1 MPLGWVGNGGRALS
15 ESKCLST
22 CKTFAKP
29 KSRTFY
35 IPFGRYLMLA
45 GFNAMGNPFRAR
57 ACQLPDLLGANAS
70 SRGRF
75 RDAIGKR
82 EPFHQLKH

>member
-1 MPLGWVGNGGRALS
+1 
-15 ESKCLST
+15 
-22 CKTFAKP
+22 
-29 KSRTFY
+29 
-35 IPFGRYLMLA
+35 MLA